1 VPTDPRHLVSRVGNS
16 FFKDAKNRRSAAL
29 QILAVAPAIAAV
41 CALPGDDFD
50 ILFSSTN
57 FQLRTLAKQAPA
69 STSEGNKRMEKI
81 WLKSYPP
88 GVPHD
93 VQPEQYRSVAHLL
106 EESFRKHASSP
117 FSVCMDQWMTYGE
130 LERRSAALGAYL
142 QSLGLAP
149 GARVA
154 IMLPNIPQFGV
165 TMAAVLRAGYTCVN
179 VNPLYTARELEH
191 QLKDSG
197 ATAIVIL
204 ENFAHTLAEVIDHT
218 AVQHVVM
225 ASMGDLLGFWYG
237 KWITFAVRHLAK
249 MVPAYDLPLSNGR
262 KVVTFKKALSLGEHK
277 SLAPS
282 QATLDS
288 IAFLQ
293 YTGGTT
299 GLSKG
304 AVLTHRNIV
313 AATLQAEAWFT
324 PALAK
329 IGDVSR
335 ANSVAALPLYHIFAL
350 TLCLLAIRQGS
361 SLTLIPNPRDIPKFV
376 AELKKRPFHMLPA
389 VNTLFNALLQNPQF
403 RALDFSHLCVS
414 QAGGMAA
421 SEGTAKQWQKVT
433 GSTMIE
439 GWGMSETCAIGTNNP
454 VNATE
459 FSGTIGLPLPGIDI
473 AIKDDEGNSLPQ
485 GASGEICIRGPNVM
499 TGYYN
504 QPEEN
509 AKAFTADGFMRTGDI
524 GIMDERGFTRI
535 IDRKKDMILVSGFNV
550 FPNELEQVIS
560 LCPGVMECAA
570 IGVPDE
576 KQGEAIKVFVIKS
589 DPALTEDD
597 VVRYCHDNLTGYKR
611 PKYIEFR
618 DELPKSNV
626 GKILR
631 RQLRTT
637 P

>member
-1 VPTDPRHLVSRVGNS
+1 
-16 FFKDAKNRRSAAL
+16 
-29 QILAVAPAIAAV
+29 
-41 CALPGDDFD
+41 
-50 ILFSSTN
+50 
-57 FQLRTLAKQAPA
+57 
-69 STSEGNKRMEKI
+69 MEKI

-117 FSVCMDQWMTYGE
+117 FSVCMDQWMSYGE
-130 LERRSAALGAYL
+130 LERLSAALGAYL
-142 QSLGLAP
+142 QGLGLEP

-154 IMLPNIPQFGV
+154 IMLPNVPQFGV

-204 ENFAHTLAEVIDHT
+204 ENFAHTLSEIVDHT

-225 ASMGDLLGFWYG
+225 ASMGDLLGTFYG
-237 KWITFAVRHLAK
+237 RWITFAVRHLAK
-249 MVPAYDLPLSNGR
+249 MVPAYELPLSHGR
-262 KVVTFKKALSLGEHK
+262 KVVSFKKALALGERRT
-277 SLAPS
+277 LAPS

-304 AVLTHRNIV
+304 AVLTHRCIV

-329 IGDVSR
+329 VGDLSH
-335 ANSVAALPLYHIFAL
+335 ANSIAALPLYHIFAL

-376 AELKKRPFHMLPA
+376 EVLKKRPFHMLPA
-389 VNTLFNALLQNPQF
+389 VNTLFNALLQHPQF
-403 RALDFSHLCVS
+403 KSIDFSHLCVS

-421 SEGTAKQWQKVT
+421 SEGTARHWQKVT

-454 VNATE
+454 VTNTE
-459 FSGTIGLPLPGIDI
+459 FSGSIGLPLPGIDI
-473 AIKDDEGNSLPQ
+473 AIKDDAGNSLAL
-485 GASGEICIRGPNVM
+485 GESGEICIRGPNVM

-504 QPEEN
+504 QPAEN
-509 AKAFTADGFMRTGDI
+509 ALAFTADGFMRTGDI
-524 GIMDERGFTRI
+524 GIMDAQGYTRI

-560 LCPGVMECAA
+560 LCPGVVECAA
-570 IGVPDE
+570 IGIPDE
-576 KQGEAIKVFVIKS
+576 KQGEAIKVFIIKN
-589 DPALTEDD
+589 DPALTEDE
-597 VVRYCHDNLTGYKR
+597 VANFCHANLTGYKR

-631 RQLRTT
+631 RELRAAK
-637 P
+637 

>member
-1 VPTDPRHLVSRVGNS
+1 
-16 FFKDAKNRRSAAL
+16 
-29 QILAVAPAIAAV
+29 
-41 CALPGDDFD
+41 
-50 ILFSSTN
+50 
-57 FQLRTLAKQAPA
+57 
-69 STSEGNKRMEKI
+69 MEKI

-93 VQPEQYRSVAHLL
+93 VKPEQYRSVAHLL

-130 LERRSAALGAYL
+130 LDRRSAALGAYL
-142 QSLGLAP
+142 QSLGLEP

-218 AVQHVVM
+218 AVKHVVM
-225 ASMGDLLGFWYG
+225 ASMGDLLGFWFG

-324 PALAK
+324 PALSK
-329 IGDVSR
+329 VGDLSK
-335 ANSVAALPLYHIFAL
+335 ANSIAALPLYHIFAL

-403 RALDFSHLCVS
+403 KTLDFSHLCVS

-421 SEGTAKQWQKVT
+421 SEGTAKHWQKVT

-454 VNATE
+454 VISTT
-459 FSGTIGLPLPGIDI
+459 FSGNIGLPLPSIDI

-485 GASGEICIRGPNVM
+485 GESGEICIRGPNVM
-499 TGYYN
+499 VGYYN

-524 GIMDERGFTRI
+524 GIMDPQGYTRI

-560 LCPGVMECAA
+560 LCPGVVECAA

-576 KQGEAIKVFVIKS
+576 KQGEAIKVFIIKN
-589 DPALTEDD
+589 DPALTEDE
-597 VVRYCHDNLTGYKR
+597 VANYCHQNLTGYKR

-631 RQLRTT
+631 RELRKA
-637 P
+637 

>member
-1 VPTDPRHLVSRVGNS
+1 
-16 FFKDAKNRRSAAL
+16 
-29 QILAVAPAIAAV
+29 
-41 CALPGDDFD
+41 
-50 ILFSSTN
+50 
-57 FQLRTLAKQAPA
+57 
-69 STSEGNKRMEKI
+69 MEKI

-93 VQPEQYRSVAHLL
+93 VKPEQYRSVAHLL

-142 QSLGLAP
+142 QSLGLEP

-204 ENFAHTLAEVIDHT
+204 ENFAHTLAEVVDHT
-218 AVQHVVM
+218 AVKHVVM
-225 ASMGDLLGFWYG
+225 ASMGDLLGFWFG

-249 MVPAYDLPLSNGR
+249 MVPAYDLPLTGGR

-324 PALAK
+324 PALSK
-329 IGDVSR
+329 VGDLSK
-335 ANSVAALPLYHIFAL
+335 ANSIAALPLYHIFAL

-361 SLTLIPNPRDIPKFV
+361 SLTLIPNPRDIPKFI

-403 RALDFSHLCVS
+403 KTLDFSHLCVS

-454 VNATE
+454 VISTT
-459 FSGTIGLPLPGIDI
+459 FSGNIGLPLPGIDI

-485 GASGEICIRGPNVM
+485 GESGEICIRGPNVM

-509 AKAFTADGFMRTGDI
+509 AKAFTPDGFMRTGDI
-524 GIMDERGFTRI
+524 GIMDPQGYTRI

-560 LCPGVMECAA
+560 LCPGVVECAA

-576 KQGEAIKVFVIKS
+576 KQGEAIKVFIIKN
-589 DPALTEDD
+589 DPALTEDE
-597 VVRYCHDNLTGYKR
+597 VANYCHQNLTGYKR

-631 RQLRTT
+631 RELRKA
-637 P
+637 

>member
-1 VPTDPRHLVSRVGNS
+1 
-16 FFKDAKNRRSAAL
+16 
-29 QILAVAPAIAAV
+29 
-41 CALPGDDFD
+41 
-50 ILFSSTN
+50 
-57 FQLRTLAKQAPA
+57 
-69 STSEGNKRMEKI
+69 MEKI

-93 VQPEQYRSVAHLL
+93 VNPEQYRSVAHLL
-106 EESFRKHASSP
+106 EESFRKHAKSP
-117 FSVCMDQWMTYGE
+117 FSVCMDRWMNYGE
-130 LERRSAALGAYL
+130 LERLSGALGAYL
-142 QSLGLAP
+142 QGLGLQP

-204 ENFAHTLAEVIDHT
+204 ENFAHTLADVVDHT
-218 AVQHVVM
+218 NVQHVVM
-225 ASMGDLLGFWYG
+225 ASMGDLLGFWFG

-249 MVPAYDLPLSNGR
+249 MVPAYELPLTNGR
-262 KVVTFKKALSLGEHK
+262 KVVSFKKALAMGERRT
-277 SLAPS
+277 LAPS
-282 QATLDS
+282 TATLDS

-329 IGDVSR
+329 IGDVTK
-335 ANSVAALPLYHIFAL
+335 ANSIAALPLYHIFAL

-389 VNTLFNALLQNPQF
+389 VNTLFNALLQNAQF

-454 VNATE
+454 VTNTE
-459 FSGTIGLPLPGIDI
+459 FTGSIGLPLPGIDI
-473 AIKDDEGNSLPQ
+473 AIKDDAGNSLPQ
-485 GASGEICIRGPNVM
+485 GESGEICIRGPNVM

-504 QPEEN
+504 QPAEN
-509 AKAFTADGFMRTGDI
+509 ALAFTADGFMRTGDI
-524 GIMDERGFTRI
+524 GIMDAQGYTRI

-560 LCPGVMECAA
+560 LCPGVVECAA

-576 KQGEAIKVFVIKS
+576 KQGEAIKVFIIKN

-597 VVRYCHDNLTGYKR
+597 VAAFCHENLTGYKR

-618 DELPKSNV
+618 DDLPKTNV

-631 RQLRTT
+631 RELRNPTA
-637 P
+637 